1 MLSPEDK
8 AIISEYMG
16 WCNHKYAKSGKLWG
30 TGICIKCKDPLPLNH
45 HFDSNHASLCVEK
58 MIKEVDW
65 ESFFYHAL
73 GYTWNNMPGDE
84 ENSGMSFFIAWLFNP
99 DNFFQAMAAWLRQK

>member
-1 MLSPEDK
+1 MLTPEDK
-8 AIISEYMG
+8 AIIAEYMG
-16 WCNHKYAKSGKLWG
+16 WGEYEDEYCRGMFPFD
-30 TGICIKCKDPLPLNH
+30 TII
-45 HFDSNHASLCVEK
+45 HFDLNDASLCVEK

>member
-8 AIISEYMG
+8 QLIAEYMG
-16 WCNHKYAKSGKLWG
+16 WSFDDDANLYFYTNKELDL
-30 TGICIKCKDPLPLNH
+30 CIA
-45 HFDSNHASLCVEK
+45 HFDLNDAALCVEK

-84 ENSGMSFFIAWLFNP
+84 ENSGMSFFIAWLFSA
-99 DNFFQAMAAWLRQK
+99 DNFFTAMVAWLRSK